1 MKKHLLLLLVAGS
14 AFRLTAAPGQIRW
27 GSGGDPITGLTITWS
42 NNGTADSIKWGYTM
56 AFEKGK
62 FGSIKRTGYN
72 TGVSFFKFVFGTVS
86 PSSTIYYELFDS
98 GAKSWGAQQTFA
110 TAPPSTSS
118 SFSFCALGDCR
129 DDLNVL
135 QTVSNLASAR
145 KTALTVFNGDL
156 TYDGNVASEYDD
168 FFSYASNFLAN
179 NVVYHAQG
187 NHDAGSTPMYQ
198 NMFDL
203 PSTGGS
209 NLYYSFRYGNAVF
222 ITLNTESPSGQTAWL
237 NSTLATAAAD
247 PSITWKIV
255 SFHKP
260 FFTTGQ
266 HQGDMDSYRSTWW
279 KAFDTYGVDLIL
291 NGHDHNY
298 QRSKPVNLLVST
310 SASVSQYGSATGQG
324 RCEIVCGGA
333 GAGLY
338 TAGSNAD
345 AWAMNI
351 FNSTYNYVYCEV
363 KGCQIVITAFD
374 DSNTALDSF
383 TLDKSATSGCKATGI
398 KEAIVK
404 FNPISVAPNPS
415 EGTFTLHYTSE
426 LKGDAVIKIFDM
438 AGKEVASEK
447 TSKKSDVMDFGY
459 DLSGHAK
466 GIYTISIVMGSQRD
480 NAILIFK

>member
-1 MKKHLLLLLVAGS
+1 MKKHLLLLLLAGS
-14 AFRLTAAPGQIRW
+14 AFRLAAAPGQIRW
-27 GSGGDPITGLTITWS
+27 GSSGDPLNGLTITWS
-42 NNGTADSIKWGYTM
+42 NSGAADSIRWGYTTG
-56 AFEKGK
+56 FEKGK
-62 FGSIKRTGYN
+62 FPGVKRAGYN
-72 TGVSFFKFVFGTVS
+72 TGVSFFKYVFGTANA
-86 PSSTIYYELFDS
+86 SSTIYYELFDS
-98 GAKSWGAQQTFA
+98 SVKSWGTQQTFA
-110 TAPPSTSS
+110 TAPASNSTD
-118 SFSFCALGDCR
+118 FTFCALGDCR

-145 KTALTVFNGDL
+145 KSALTVFNGDL
-156 TYDGNVASEYDD
+156 TYDGNVPSEYDD

-203 PSTGGS
+203 PTTSGS
-209 NLYYSFRYGNAVF
+209 NLYYSFKYGNAIF
-222 ITLNTESPSGQTAWL
+222 ITLNTESPSGQTTWL
-237 NSTLATAAAD
+237 NNTLAAAAAD
-247 PSITWKIV
+247 PSIVWKII

-266 HQGDMDSYRSTWW
+266 HEGDMNSYRSSWW
-279 KAFDTYGVDLIL
+279 KAFDTYGVDLVL

-298 QRSKPVNLLVST
+298 QRSKPVNLSVST
-310 SASVSQYGSATGQG
+310 TTPVSQYGSAAGQG

-363 KGCQIVITAFD
+363 KGCQIVITAYD
-374 DSNTALDSF
+374 DSNTSLDSF
-383 TLDKSATSGCKATGI
+383 TLDKSGTSVCKATGV
-398 KEAIVK
+398 KEAITK

-415 EGTFTLHYTSE
+415 EGPFTLHYRSE
-426 LKGDAVIKIFDM
+426 LKGDALIKIFDM
-438 AGKEVASEK
+438 TGKEVASEK
-447 TSKKSDVMDFGY
+447 ASKTSETMDFNY
-459 DLSGHAK
+459 DLSGRPK
-466 GIYTISIVMGSQRD
+466 GIYTVSIIMGSQRD
-480 NAILIFK
+480 NSVLIVK